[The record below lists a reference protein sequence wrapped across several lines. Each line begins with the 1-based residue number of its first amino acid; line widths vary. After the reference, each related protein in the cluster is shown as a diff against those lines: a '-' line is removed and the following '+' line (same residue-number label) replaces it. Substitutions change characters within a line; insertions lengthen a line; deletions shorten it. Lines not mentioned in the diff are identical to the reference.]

1 MQDYSEKERI
11 AFLKAV
17 ANMIASDHKVT
28 EDETAD
34 LYQLVLAAGLSP
46 LDETV
51 DKEVLPE
58 LDNPGDIKAILA
70 DIETPELKNNLFRIL
85 IEVASRW
92 RPRTGRSPKASA
104 IASSTPRGRSASTAR
119 PPKSCSSGRARRSST
134 ISRKPKSC
142 SGSERRNHP
151 TRYAR
156 RLQPPFAAS
165 RAR

>member
-46 LDETV
+46 LDETI

-85 IEVASRW
+85 IEVAAAD
-92 RPRTGRSPKASA
+92 GQ
-104 IASSTPRGRSASTAR
+104 IAEGERDRVLDAAGAFGLDRAAAEELLEWT
-119 PPKSCSSGRARRSST
+119 CSSIKHEKQEAD
-134 ISRKPKSC
+134 ILQ
-142 SGSERRNHP
+142 
-151 TRYAR
+151 
-156 RLQPPFAAS
+156 RLGTA
-165 RAR
+165 